1 VIGIQVLGWNVF
13 ITRSAYSGKHQY
25 AGWEWFLF
33 CRFERNEIDNWVN
46 EADDLDLMTINLLY
60 FDLSW

>member
-1 VIGIQVLGWNVF
+1 M
-13 ITRSAYSGKHQY
+13 
-25 AGWEWFLF
+25 FLF

-60 FDLSW
+60 FDLS